1 VNVLDKWLPRDKI
14 TREWRWGLPL
24 VAAIIALDQIAKA
37 MVAGEPRFAAMACL
51 AGTSPCGGVMLI
63 PPVFNDHPLFSLSM
77 TWNHGVSFGALQAE
91 GLARWAL
98 FGLTSLIAVGFTV
111 WLLRAERW
119 MTALSL
125 SLVIGG
131 AVGNLVDRAR
141 FGAVV
146 DFLDFSGLYFPWIFN
161 VADAAITIGAAFLL
175 LDQLLASRKP
185 QG

>member
-1 VNVLDKWLPRDKI
+1 MKAIQDLLPREKI

-24 VAAIIALDQIAKA
+24 VIVIIVVDQIAKA
-37 MVAGEPRFAAMACL
+37 MVLAEPAFNAMGCL
-51 AGTSPCGGVMLI
+51 PGATPCGRIAISGI
-63 PPVFNDHPLFSLSM
+63 FNLSM
-77 TWNHGVSFGALQAE
+77 TWNHGVSFGALQSE

-98 FGLTSLIAVGFTV
+98 FALTSLIAVGFTV

-146 DFLDFSGLYFPWIFN
+146 DFLDFSGLFFPWIFN
-161 VADAAITIGAAFLL
+161 VADAAITVGAAFLL

-185 QG
+185 RG

>member
-1 VNVLDKWLPRDKI
+1 MNVDMDWLSRDKI

-24 VAAIIALDQIAKA
+24 VAGIIALDQVSKA
-37 MVAGEPRFAAMACL
+37 TVLGEPGLNAMGCL
-51 AGTSPCGGVMLI
+51 NGEAPCGRIALSSA
-63 PPVFNDHPLFSLSM
+63 FNLSM
-77 TWNHGVSFGALQAE
+77 TWNHGVSFGALQSE

-98 FGLTSLIAVGFTV
+98 FALTSHIAVGFTV

-146 DFLDFSGLYFPWIFN
+146 DFLDFQGLYFPWIFN
-161 VADAAITIGAAFLL
+161 VADAAISVGAAFLL

-185 QG
+185 RG

>member
-1 VNVLDKWLPRDKI
+1 VKVIQDWLPRDKI

-24 VAAIIALDQIAKA
+24 VAGIIALDQVAKA
-37 MVAGEPRFAAMACL
+37 MVLAEPAFNAMGCL
-51 AGTSPCGGVMLI
+51 AGDAPCGRIALSGI
-63 PPVFNDHPLFSLSM
+63 FNLSM
-77 TWNHGVSFGALQAE
+77 TWNRGVSFGALQSE

-98 FGLTSLIAVGFTV
+98 FALTSLIAVGFTV

-161 VADAAITIGAAFLL
+161 VADAAITVGAAFLL